1 MFIHTCSIYIVYI
14 WYTHTCLHTVHIQC
28 VYKYYNLAYDTVHK
42 LLYIHTV
49 CIYCGVCN
57 MVLYIQL
64 FFISNSGMLSF
75 IYYVYLYVYNTV
87 CIQIFAGLYFRK
99 FRESTQVKMQKLYAY
114 GSTLQLQ
121 AAICE
126 I

>member
-57 MVLYIQL
+57 MVLYIQ
-64 FFISNSGMLSF
+64 FFHF
-75 IYYVYLYVYNTV
+75 EFWYVKLHILCVLI
-87 CIQIFAGLYFRK
+87 CI
-99 FRESTQVKMQKLYAY
+99 
-114 GSTLQLQ
+114 
-121 AAICE
+121 
-126 I
+126 